1 MLPRGPYRS
10 VQVLPATLLGAI
22 TLLLIGCG
30 GSGGGLTFPATTGT
44 LQIMTTTTGEEVD
57 PDGYSVQLDAEGP
70 QSIGTVATLVRTEL
84 EPGDHAVFLGGM
96 APNCSVGGENPR
108 TVAIKAGETFTATFE
123 VTCSATSGGVV
134 VTTTTTG
141 DSPDLD
147 GYSVILDGADHGPIP
162 SSGQV
167 ALTGLALGSH
177 VVGLTGVAGNC
188 QVQGDNLQTVSVTA
202 GVTTPVNYTIACSAP
217 PAGAGTLRITT
228 STSGSGSDP
237 DGYAFRVDG
246 GPTHPIGV
254 NAVEALSN
262 VAQGAHQVQLTGVAA
277 NCSVQGPNP
286 QSVSVPAGSTAD
298 ASFAI
303 NCSTA
308 SGAIRVRVSSTGSP
322 ADPNGY
328 VATLDGATP
337 GLSLNNNG
345 SVRFEDVSV
354 GSHTIALGDLAGN
367 CTVTDGASRSVTV
380 SNGETSDV
388 SFAVSCRATT
398 GTIVVT
404 TQTNGPSPDPDGYT
418 ILVDGANRGTV
429 QSSGQAT
436 VPGVPTG
443 SRQVRLTG
451 VAANC
456 TIDGDDSRTV
466 NVTDGGSTPV
476 SFAITCVTPQPTTGT
491 IHITTQTTGSNPDD
505 GYTVAVDGG
514 TSQAIGPNAE
524 ATIGNVTPGNHS
536 VQLSDVAGNCTV
548 QGTNQRSANVTAGS
562 TTEVNFSITCSAPP
576 PTTGTIEV
584 DVSTNDAP
592 GAPDGSTVALDGNT
606 PIPVGA
612 DGTAQFTEVSTGN
625 HTVVLAV
632 PDNCQ
637 VVAGATRDMVPVAA
651 GQTTTVEYEVTCTA
665 PTGSIAVTTTTSGD
679 DPDPDGYT
687 VMLDSGGGQGIA
699 DNGPFTF
706 SDVPAGPHNIELSG
720 LATNCT
726 VQGANPV
733 NVSWLA
739 EAANQSPSTFSA
751 LLPHPRG
758 SPLRNV
764 EVV

>member
-70 QSIGTVATLVRTEL
+70 QGIGTVATLVRTEL
-84 EPGDHAVFLGGM
+84 EPGDHAVFLGGV
-96 APNCSVGGENPR
+96 APNCSVGGDNPR
-108 TVAIKAGETFTATFE
+108 TVTVKAGETFTATFE

-141 DSPDLD
+141 DSPDPD
-147 GYSVILDGADHGPIP
+147 GYSVILDGADQGPIP

-177 VVGLTGVAGNC
+177 VVGLTGLAGNC

-202 GVTTPVNYTIACSAP
+202 GATTPVAYTIACSAP
-217 PAGAGTLRITT
+217 PPGAGTLRITT
-228 STSGSGSDP
+228 ATSGTDADP
-237 DGYAFRVDG
+237 DGYTFRVDG
-246 GPTHPIGV
+246 GPRHPIGV
-254 NAVEALSN
+254 NAADALPN
-262 VAQGAHQVQLTGVAA
+262 VAQGTHQVELSGVAS
-277 NCSVQGPNP
+277 NCRVQGANP
-286 QSVSVPAGSTAD
+286 QSITVPAGGTVD

-303 NCSTA
+303 SCSRG
-308 SGAIRVRVSSTGSP
+308 SGAVRVRVATTGSP

-328 VATLDGATP
+328 VATLDGAGP
-337 GLSLNNNG
+337 GLRLNNNG

-354 GSHTIALGDLAGN
+354 GSHTIGLGDLAGN
-367 CTVTDGASRSVTV
+367 CTVTDGASRTVTV
-380 SNGETSDV
+380 SNGETSEV

-404 TQTNGPSPDPDGYT
+404 TQTSGPSPDPDGYT
-418 ILVDGANRGTV
+418 ILVDGANRGSIV
-429 QSSGQAT
+429 PSGQAT

-443 SRQVRLTG
+443 SRQVRLGG

-456 TIDGDDSRTV
+456 TIDGDDQRTV
-466 NVTDGGSTPV
+466 TVNDGQSTPV
-476 SFAITCVTPQPTTGT
+476 GFTITCVTPQPTTGT
-491 IHITTQTTGSNPDD
+491 IHITTATTGSNPDD

-514 TSQAIGPNAE
+514 ASQAIGPNADV
-524 ATIGNVTPGNHS
+524 TVGNVTPGNHS

-548 QGTNQRSANVTAGS
+548 QGTNPRSANVTAGS
-562 TTEVNFSITCSAPP
+562 TTEVNFSISCPAPP

-592 GAPDGSTVALDGNT
+592 GAPDGSTVALDGGT

-612 DGTAQFTEVSTGN
+612 GGTAQFTDVSTGN
-625 HTVVLAV
+625 HTVVLSV

-651 GQTTTVEYEVTCTA
+651 GQTTTVEYEVTCAA
-665 PTGSIAVTTTTSGD
+665 PTGSIAVTTATSGD

-687 VMLDSGGGQGIA
+687 VTLDSGGGQSIA

-706 SDVPAGPHNIELSG
+706 SDVPAGQHSIELSG
-720 LATNCT
+720 VATNCA
-726 VQGANPV
+726 VQSANPTTV
-733 NVSWLA
+733 TLAGGGSEPVAFNVQCTAPPPAGLA
-739 EAANQSPSTFSA
+739 TP
-751 LLPHPRG
+751 
-758 SPLRNV
+758 
-764 EVV
+764 